1 MPRPKKLESEIMVQI
16 VDAYF
21 TTVAAGNPAML
32 KFSKL
37 ETYASENGYSV
48 KAYDFKR
55 DKLVRDRIEELKQ
68 IVWGENRERF
78 LLNTAYKGLDIDGM
92 IKTEKGKN
100 ELRAAL
106 QVMDGNWKATH
117 DAAVFIKQQYTDL
130 KKRNAATEN
139 DLNEARN
146 NIEDLRKTIA
156 ALKKESRKKEEENRY
171 LRRMFRT
178 YLYPALANRILEE
191 EKVIQPVQ
199 SLAENKVFED
209 MLDEKG
215 SIPSSAREA
224 TSKDRKH
231 RDEIDV
237 LLDRMRLEVE

>member
-1 MPRPKKLESEIMVQI
+1 
-16 VDAYF
+16 
-21 TTVAAGNPAML
+21 
-32 KFSKL
+32 
-37 ETYASENGYSV
+37 
-48 KAYDFKR
+48 
-55 DKLVRDRIEELKQ
+55 
-68 IVWGENRERF
+68 
-78 LLNTAYKGLDIDGM
+78 
-92 IKTEKGKN
+92 
-100 ELRAAL
+100 
-106 QVMDGNWKATH
+106 
-117 DAAVFIKQQYTDL
+117 
-130 KKRNAATEN
+130 
-139 DLNEARN
+139 
-146 NIEDLRKTIA
+146 
-156 ALKKESRKKEEENRY
+156 
-171 LRRMFRT
+171 MFRT